1 MYKALDL
8 WLPAYLRRPR
18 HAARDGVTDILLAVC
33 DHFEPLHA
41 TDKHGALERLRR
53 WQRDFP
59 PLIEKFRDADGI
71 RPRHTF
77 FYPVEQYDPDIL
89 AALTDLCHATGGE
102 VELHLH
108 HDHDT
113 ADGLR
118 EKLERGKKD
127 LARHNLLARDAT
139 GGVRY
144 GFVHGNWALAN
155 SHPQGR
161 GCGVNNELTVLA
173 ETGCY
178 ADFTMPSAP
187 SPTQTRIINS
197 IYYASDNGL
206 PKPHDTG
213 KLARVEHQSSLGVP
227 PLGGSGSRLKAE
239 LQTLRA
245 TNHRELLLVQGPL
258 GLNWSRR
265 KFGLLPRIE
274 NGEITGTNPPRADRM
289 KIWTRLGIHVQGRP
303 DWLFI
308 KLHTHGGNPRDMAT
322 LLGDPMRRFWEH
334 ALANYND
341 GKKFRLHF
349 VTARE
354 MVNIIHAAEDGHTGN
369 PGAFRNHRYQSA
381 LTP

>member
-1 MYKALDL
+1 MYKALNL

-18 HAARDGVTDILLAVC
+18 PAAPDGVTDILLAVC

-41 TDKHGALERLRR
+41 TDKAGALERLRR
-53 WQRDFP
+53 WQREFP
-59 PLIEKFRDADGI
+59 PLIEKFRDGDGI

-77 FYPVEQYDPDIL
+77 FYPVEQYDPDLL
-89 AALTDLCHATGGE
+89 AALAALCHTCGGE

-108 HDHDT
+108 HDRDT
-113 ADGLR
+113 AAGLR
-118 EKLERGKKD
+118 EKLERGKAD
-127 LARHNLLARDAT
+127 LARHGLLARDAN

-144 GFVHGNWALAN
+144 GFVHGDWALAN

-197 IYYASDNGL
+197 IYYAADTGR

-213 KLARVEHQSSLGVP
+213 EPARFNSKFTIQNS
-227 PLGGSGSRLKAE
+227 K
-239 LQTLRA
+239 
-245 TNHRELLLVQGPL
+245 LLLVQGPL
-258 GLNWSRR
+258 GLNWQRR
-265 KFGLLPRIE
+265 KLGLLPRIE
-274 NGEITGTNPPRADRM
+274 NGEITGANPPRADRM
-289 KIWTRLGIHVQGRP
+289 SLWTNLGIHVAGQP
-303 DWLFI
+303 NWVFI

-334 ALANYND
+334 VLAHYND
-341 GKKFRLHF
+341 ARQFRLHF

-354 MVNIIHAAEDGHTGN
+354 MVNIVHAAEDGHSGN
-369 PGAFRNHRYQSA
+369 AGQFRDHRYRLA
-381 LTP
+381 GK

>member
-8 WLPAYLRRPR
+8 WLPSYLRRPR
-18 HAARDGVTDILLAVC
+18 RAVPDGVTDILLAVC

-53 WQRDFP
+53 WQHDFP
-59 PLIEKFRDADGI
+59 PLIEKFHDADGI

-89 AALTDLCHATGGE
+89 AALTDLCRATGGE

-113 ADGLR
+113 AAGLR
-118 EKLERGKKD
+118 EKLERGKND

-197 IYYASDNGL
+197 IYYATDNGH
-206 PKPHDTG
+206 PKPHNTG
-213 KLARVEHQSSLGVP
+213 KPASV
-227 PLGGSGSRLKAE
+227 
-239 LQTLRA
+239 A
-245 TNHRELLLVQGPL
+245 TNSPYQLSTINHQLLLIQGPL
-258 GLNWSRR
+258 GLNWQRR

-303 DWLFI
+303 DWIFI
-308 KLHTHGGNPRDMAT
+308 KLHTHGGNPRDMAA

-354 MVNIIHAAEDGHTGN
+354 MVNIIHAAEEGHSGN
-369 PGAFRNHRYQSA
+369 AGAFRNHRYQSA